1 MAATCCY
8 IELLYY
14 TYTLGCHERPFPP
27 SLSLSVGHSQEE
39 NQCPEE
45 ICMQPYRN
53 SGDNTTCDT
62 LREIL
67 QCLGNVPPRTDDCT
81 GASLYRFLINHK
93 LNSKNCLSPQPS
105 LAPSL
110 TTDVSPS
117 PTTEAPPPPSPSP
130 TSCPAIS
137 TDPPV
142 TLDDADTVPCPTSR
156 ECLLP
161 LSSTM
166 EHCSAL
172 TFSHVRPFKYH
183 HSGILTCSLP
193 GAWYLLRHSSFSVE
207 VEGEAQAAD
216 SPLTVLK
223 KVGRCV

>member
-1 MAATCCY
+1 MSDHS
-8 IELLYY
+8 LPL
-14 TYTLGCHERPFPP
+14 

-39 NQCPEE
+39 NQCPEHV
-45 ICMQPYRN
+45 CMQPYWN
-53 SGDNTTCDT
+53 GDTTCPT
-62 LREIL
+62 LREIQ
-67 QCLGNVPPRTDDCT
+67 QCLVNILSPTTDCKRT
-81 GASLYRFLINHK
+81 LHLFLINYE
-93 LNSKNCLSPQPS
+93 LRSNNCSSVQPS

-142 TLDDADTVPCPTSR
+142 TLDNADTVPCPTSR

-207 VEGEAQAAD
+207 VEGEARAAD

>member
-1 MAATCCY
+1 
-8 IELLYY
+8 
-14 TYTLGCHERPFPP
+14 
-27 SLSLSVGHSQEE
+27 
-39 NQCPEE
+39 
-45 ICMQPYRN
+45 MQPHWN
-53 SGDNTTCDT
+53 GDTTCAT
-62 LREIL
+62 LREIQ
-67 QCLGNVPPRTDDCT
+67 QCLVNIPSPTPECRRT
-81 GASLYRFLINHK
+81 LLLFLINHE
-93 LNSKNCLSPQPS
+93 LDSNNCSSLQPS
-105 LAPSL
+105 LTPV
-110 TTDVSPS
+110 VSPS
-117 PTTEAPPPPSPSP
+117 PTPETPPSPSP
-130 TSCPAIS
+130 SPTACPAIS

-161 LSSTM
+161 PFSTM

-183 HSGILTCSLP
+183 HSGIQTCSLP

-207 VEGEAQAAD
+207 VEGEARAAD

>member
-1 MAATCCY
+1 M
-8 IELLYY
+8 
-14 TYTLGCHERPFPP
+14 HERPFPP
-27 SLSLSVGHSQEE
+27 SLSVGHSQEE
-39 NQCPEE
+39 NQCPEDV
-45 ICMQPYRN
+45 CMQPYQN
-53 SGDNTTCDT
+53 GDTTCAT
-62 LREIL
+62 LRETQ
-67 QCLGNVPPRTDDCT
+67 QCLVNIPSPTAGCGRT
-81 GASLYRFLINHK
+81 LYLFLINHK
-93 LNSKNCLSPQPS
+93 LDSNNCSSLQPS
-105 LAPSL
+105 LTPV
-110 TTDVSPS
+110 VSPS
-117 PTTEAPPPPSPSP
+117 PTPEASPSPSSSP
-130 TSCPAIS
+130 IACPAIS

-161 LSSTM
+161 PSSTM

-183 HSGILTCSLP
+183 HSGVLTCSLP

-207 VEGEAQAAD
+207 VEGEARAAD